1 MLELGAKDPRRD
13 GTWMVG
19 LEAAAPRREVVEDF
33 LPKAG
38 DSDLRK
44 LMTLDGRLRGV
55 AGLCGEDVWVAVLC
69 SDMRLSDCESSVAS
83 WLFVDAR

>member
-1 MLELGAKDPRRD
+1 
-13 GTWMVG
+13 
-19 LEAAAPRREVVEDF
+19 
-33 LPKAG
+33 
-38 DSDLRK
+38 
-44 LMTLDGRLRGV
+44 MTLDGRLRGV